1 MLQSRVK
8 EKEMLTLMQISELK
22 ILVVLVIGSFF
33 VFEKSFFNH
42 RLVKEV
48 YSSSSSLSTRA
59 RMCLAISL
67 PLLLSN
73 FFALFLLFLPW

>member
-22 ILVVLVIGSFF
+22 ILAVLVIRSFF

-42 RLVKEV
+42 GLVKDGV
-48 YSSSSSLSTRA
+48 
-59 RMCLAISL
+59 
-67 PLLLSN
+67 
-73 FFALFLLFLPW
+73 FFVFKLVD